1 MIKTYPFSISIHG
14 YKSDRRHTLVG
25 GTNEKMQEAVVR
37 ELKDRG
43 FSAELVQKGERLS
56 GTDPNNINNQN
67 ASGESVQLEIS
78 TAQRKAFL
86 TTLIQEKERKKHL
99 VAMSVV

>member
-1 MIKTYPFSISIHG
+1 
-14 YKSDRRHTLVG
+14 
-25 GTNEKMQEAVVR
+25 MQEAVVR

-78 TAQRKAFL
+78 TAQRKAFFDNFDTRKGKKKAFSRYVSGL
-86 TTLIQEKERKKHL
+86 KEVLREFDP
-99 VAMSVV
+99 SS